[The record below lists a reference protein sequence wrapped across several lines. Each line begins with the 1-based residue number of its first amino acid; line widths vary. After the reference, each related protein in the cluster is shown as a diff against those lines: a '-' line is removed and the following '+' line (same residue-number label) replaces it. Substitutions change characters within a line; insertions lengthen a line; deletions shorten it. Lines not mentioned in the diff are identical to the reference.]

1 MPHYSLK
8 NKVFYRQDYL
18 DEFEAI
24 WEKQAQYHKEL
35 TNELKKEIRD
45 IVIFY
50 QRPLKSQKGLI
61 SICELEGKLVEVRI
75 DGKKKKKIIGP
86 KVCPKSSPLFQ
97 EFKIWQ
103 ILNNIE
109 VKDNENNVRVLNQEE
124 KLRNF

>member
-1 MPHYSLK
+1 MKKIIVVLVSKLNDDPHYSLK

-50 QRPLKSQKGLI
+50 HPRDYHGRSERKERFCNLVICLKIGVLLCKRQFSLFHH
-61 SICELEGKLVEVRI
+61 
-75 DGKKKKKIIGP
+75 IIH
-86 KVCPKSSPLFQ
+86 
-97 EFKIWQ
+97 
-103 ILNNIE
+103 
-109 VKDNENNVRVLNQEE
+109 
-124 KLRNF
+124 NF